1 MNLRKLITSVGL
13 LSILAACGEAPAP
26 PSPAIDLDPDRFLGH
41 VSTLAS
47 DAFGGRAPMSEGERL
62 TLELIENAFRT
73 AALEPLFGDSYRQ
86 AVELISMEV
95 EPANAHM
102 GFINEGFERLVS
114 YGDEM
119 VMWTQHVTPEIEVR
133 DSEMVFVGYGVVA
146 PEYGWDDYTGVDMQG
161 KTALILINDPGFA
174 LKDPAL
180 FNGNAMTYYGR
191 WRYKFEE
198 AARQGA
204 AAAVIIH
211 DSEPASYGWNTVR
224 NSWTGPQFYLPQ
236 QSNEV
241 QPIEIASWIHKDVAE
256 ALLAA
261 SGLSLGE
268 LQQRALSREFEPIPL
283 GTALSAGLRNTITRG
298 RSYNVGGVL
307 RGSEA
312 PEEAFIYTAHWDHIG
327 TGTSDDPNEDLIYNG
342 AVDNA
347 SGTAA
352 LIELAHAFS
361 ARPQAPLRSVVFL
374 AVTAEESGLLGS
386 AWYAKNP
393 AFAMNRT
400 IGGVNIDGMS
410 VYGPT
415 RDVVIVGYGS
425 SELEDILRKAAAEQG
440 RVVEPEPHPERGYYY
455 RSDHFNFAK
464 QGVPMLYAES
474 GTDHREL
481 GPEYIEARS
490 EEYNDMY
497 YHQPGDE
504 VRESWDLRGAMEDIR
519 LYYEVGLEVA
529 DSDAWPEWFEGNEF
543 RAIREAS
550 LP

>member
-1 MNLRKLITSVGL
+1 MLIRNLITFGVL
-13 LSILAACGEAPAP
+13 ILLAAACSEAPAP
-26 PSPAIDLDPDRFLGH
+26 PPPPIDPDRFLAN

-62 TLELIENAFRT
+62 TVDHIENAFRT

-86 AVELISMEV
+86 PVELISMEV
-95 EPANAHM
+95 DPANAHL
-102 GFINEGFERLVS
+102 GFVNEGIERIVS

-119 VMWTQHVTPEIEVR
+119 VIWTQRVTPEIEVR

-146 PEYGWDDYTGVDMQG
+146 PEYGWDDYAGVDMQG

-180 FNGNAMTYYGR
+180 FKGNAMTYYGR

-204 AAAVIIH
+204 AAAVVIH

-236 QSNEV
+236 QSNGV

-268 LQQRALSREFEPIPL
+268 LQQRALSPEFEPIPL